1 MAGFAPV
8 GDFVD
13 GVSMTVMSHMA
24 TLEVPGLFASDEEG
38 GVVQR
43 FRNVIAPLD
52 SARVQAETL
61 SPAEVTENYRNYGN
75 ALESY
80 GVTMAFAPVVDV
92 EGGPAIG
99 SRSYSDDPAV
109 VIEYAGAVI
118 DGYLQAGIT
127 PVLKHFPGHGRA
139 SADSHDG
146 VATTPPL
153 EQLRTLDL
161 LPYEALLSDDV
172 GVMVGHLNVPGFT
185 DGLPASL
192 SPAAIDGLLRG
203 EMGFDGLVVS
213 DALGMGAIRQ
223 VATPEEAIVMFL
235 RAGGD
240 LGLVDLS
247 DVEASRTAVVSAVE
261 SGQLEALRLH
271 EAVNRVLR
279 IKSVLGLDCT
289 VPLTLQAHAALR
301 GALLARFA

>member
-1 MAGFAPV
+1 MSRRSATATATALATGLCIVASITATSSGVAAEDVPTDPVRCATQMSTDKQAGQTLLALASDSLDQSMLFAQVEEGRMAGFAPV

-99 SRSYSDDPAV
+99 PPPLRSAV
-109 VIEYAGAVI
+109 VRRRGCDGGAPQRSGL
-118 DGYLQAGIT
+118 DRRLAGIT
-127 PVLKHFPGHGRA
+127 V
-139 SADSHDG
+139 
-146 VATTPPL
+146 T
-153 EQLRTLDL
+153 
-161 LPYEALLSDDV
+161 
-172 GVMVGHLNVPGFT
+172 
-185 DGLPASL
+185 
-192 SPAAIDGLLRG
+192 
-203 EMGFDGLVVS
+203 
-213 DALGMGAIRQ
+213 
-223 VATPEEAIVMFL
+223 
-235 RAGGD
+235 GG
-240 LGLVDLS
+240 
-247 DVEASRTAVVSAVE
+247 
-261 SGQLEALRLH
+261 
-271 EAVNRVLR
+271 N
-279 IKSVLGLDCT
+279 
-289 VPLTLQAHAALR
+289 
-301 GALLARFA
+301 